1 MRIMTSPR
9 TSNHRRRMHA
19 WLVALIGL
27 SFFAIGLP
35 EALLGASWPAM
46 GTGLHAQL
54 ASVSFIA
61 IVICTSSV
69 ASALFARRIV
79 QRLGMGR
86 TVVCSVIV
94 AAVGCAGFALA
105 DGLPWLLIFAVPY
118 GTAAGMLTASLNTY
132 IAPRYAARHIDWL
145 HATTAAGAM
154 GGHAILGAVIAL
166 GFGWRHAYGTIALL
180 LCVLTIPLCAMGPWK
195 YGRRLPDDS
204 RQANTA
210 IVSRQPQHDL
220 HADLAHMHAMRIGR
234 RLPHLMPLLVMVLS
248 YTTVQQTTMLWA
260 SSYMVHTEHMTLRG
274 SGWYASLF
282 FVGLTAGMVIAGFL
296 ARHCDEWT
304 MIHIGETVLVIA
316 LIVMLVPF
324 PGSWR
329 HAAGP
334 ILLGLGCA
342 PINPAV
348 VHLVPRIYGIANTAT
363 VIGLQTV
370 AIYAGT
376 LITPAAFG
384 IIAHYRS
391 TAFLPWYLAI
401 FTVLT
406 IALGLIMHRQ
416 LHVDETDATDIGNE

>member
-1 MRIMTSPR
+1 
-9 TSNHRRRMHA
+9 MHA
-19 WLVALIGL
+19 RLVALIGL

-46 GTGLHAQL
+46 GGGLHAQL
-54 ASVSFIA
+54 ASVSFVA
-61 IVICTSSV
+61 IVICAASV

-79 QRLGMGR
+79 QRFGMGR

-94 AAVGCAGFALA
+94 AAIGCAGFAFA
-105 DGLPWLLIFAVPY
+105 DGLSWLLAFAVPY
-118 GTAAGMLTASLNTY
+118 GAAAGLLTASLNAY

-145 HATTAAGAM
+145 HATTAAGAT

-166 GFGWRHAYGTIALL
+166 GFGWRHAYGTIAVL
-180 LCVLTIPLCAMGPWK
+180 LCVLAIPLCAMKLWQ

-204 RQANTA
+204 RQADAA
-210 IVSRQPQHDL
+210 IASRQPQHDL
-220 HADLAHMHAMRIGR
+220 HADLAHLHTRHIGR
-234 RLPHLMPLLVMVLS
+234 RLPHLMPLLLMVLS

-296 ARHCDEWT
+296 ARRYDEWT

-316 LIVMLVPF
+316 LAVMLVPF
-324 PGSWR
+324 PGAWR

-348 VHLVPRIYGIANTAT
+348 VHLVPRIYGVANTAT
-363 VIGLQTV
+363 VIGLQTA
-370 AIYAGT
+370 AIYGGT
-376 LITPAAFG
+376 LITPSAFG
-384 IIAHYRS
+384 IIAHYHS
-391 TAFLPWYLAI
+391 TSFLPWYLAI
-401 FTVLT
+401 FTAST
-406 IALGLIMHRQ
+406 IMAGLAMRRQ
-416 LHVDETDATDIGNE
+416 LHADGTDGGDQ